1 MKPWVSIS
9 SPSKLGVM
17 SALPVLKRW
26 RQEDLES
33 KDSLSSVEWE
43 ASWGSM
49 KPSLEKIEESHRPSE
64 ANPHCQQDLQS
75 LWECTTDCFKKPTQ
89 PECVQHHHPM
99 GQGLRKD
106 KKEKVS
112 RQYQH
117 ASLSAS

>member
-33 KDSLSSVEWE
+33 KDSLSSVAWE

-49 KPSLEKIEESHRPSE
+49 KPSLEKIEEGHRPSE
-64 ANPHCQQDLQS
+64 ADPHCQLDRIYSRCGGVPPTVSKNRPS
-75 LWECTTDCFKKPTQ
+75 LNVYNTIILWAGGSERIK
-89 PECVQHHHPM
+89 
-99 GQGLRKD
+99 R
-106 KKEKVS
+106 
-112 RQYQH
+112 RR
-117 ASLSAS
+117 